1 MLERQWTP
9 IKEEQAEARFPRPG
23 QTASAITITYMVAV
37 GTVDEFLAK
46 LVEKKRSF
54 VSNALDGASYEWSE
68 SSIIKELAEVLASS
82 GGTQWGW

>member
-1 MLERQWTP
+1 
-9 IKEEQAEARFPRPG
+9 
-23 QTASAITITYMVAV
+23 MVAV

-68 SSIIKELAEVLASS
+68 SSIIKELAEILASS
-82 GGTQWGW
+82 GGHQWGW